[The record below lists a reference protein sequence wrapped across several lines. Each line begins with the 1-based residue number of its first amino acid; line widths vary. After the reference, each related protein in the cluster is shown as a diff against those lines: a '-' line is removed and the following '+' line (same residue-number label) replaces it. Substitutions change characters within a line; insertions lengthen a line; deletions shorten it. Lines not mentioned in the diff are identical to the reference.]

1 MKINS
6 CKVISFFEKYTHL
19 DKDKILEIFVD
30 LMENLFYSLDN
41 TLQKDKITEFMHQIT
56 DQLSNIEENT
66 KVFEKSIENVQ
77 ELLSSRIEKTL
88 STQRDFLILNIRDT
102 IKANQGDVKDSLER
116 AIKQSQST
124 IEDKLDVITKHDI
137 LSNLFKKELDNV
149 HDKFRTDIQNQ
160 YEKEENY
167 EKTLD
172 KVQNLIHSNYLQLN
186 DTLKVRMETF
196 FASNQNVNRSIYS
209 DILSKLE
216 NNIQAVDDVN
226 YYLQGQN
233 NSSMKGKQGEKRM
246 ESILSTIF
254 PTAEI
259 KDTSGKTS
267 CGDFIVTRRNY
278 KNILIDTKD
287 YKRVV
292 PLEEID
298 KIIRDIELN
307 KCHGILVSQNSGI
320 ANKNDM
326 EIGIHN
332 QHIIVYIH
340 NAGYDASKILIA
352 ANVIDYLDPILKT
365 QVWNGEHTLSSDML
379 RTINEE
385 YRSLARQKE
394 TLIEHIKT
402 SQSNIIG
409 EISKIKL
416 TCLASFLD
424 SKFQNTDTTEHVC
437 TCGWSGKNKQS
448 LSAHRRYCKT
458 TNIEIKSEIAEN

>member
-6 CKVISFFEKYTHL
+6 RKVILFFEKYSYL
-19 DKDKILEIFVD
+19 DKDHIIEIFVD
-30 LMENLFYSLDN
+30 LMENLFSSLDN

-56 DQLSNIEENT
+56 KQLTHIEENT
-66 KVFEKSIENVQ
+66 KGFEDSIENIQ
-77 ELLSSRIEKTL
+77 ESLGDRIEKTL
-88 STQRDFLILNIRDT
+88 STQRDFLLLNIRDT
-102 IKANQGDVKDSLER
+102 IKANQCDVKDSLER
-116 AIKQSQST
+116 AIKQSQNT

-137 LSNLFKKELDNV
+137 LSNLFKKELDTV
-149 HDKFRTDIQNQ
+149 HDKFRADIKNQ
-160 YEKEENY
+160 YEKEENN
-167 EKTLD
+167 EKTLE
-172 KVQNLIHSNYLQLN
+172 KVQNLIHTNYIQLN
-186 DTLKVRMETF
+186 DNLKVRMETF
-196 FASNQNVNRSIYS
+196 FASNQNANGSIYS

-216 NNIQAVDDVN
+216 NNVKTVEHVN

-246 ESILSTIF
+246 ETLLSTIF

-287 YKRVV
+287 YQRVV

-332 QHIIVYIH
+332 QHILVYIH

-352 ANVIDYLDPILKT
+352 TNVIDYLDPILKT
-365 QVWNGEHTLSSDML
+365 QVWNCEHTLSSEML
-379 RTINEE
+379 STINEE

-402 SQSNIIG
+402 SQSNIIS

-416 TCLASFLD
+416 TSLSSFLD
-424 SKFQNTDTTEHVC
+424 SKFQNTDTTDHIC
-437 TCGWSGKNKQS
+437 KCGWSGKNKQA
-448 LSAHRRYCKT
+448 LSAHKRYCKNK
-458 TNIEIKSEIAEN
+458 NIEITE